1 MPGFELFRWNK
12 WVWGVFFI
20 LGLTVFSFVLVPM
33 PSAWSRVNE
42 PFALWVGLFI
52 GYVIVALGVWLFVHL
67 VNRRNARRE
76 KETAKSA

>member
-1 MPGFELFRWNK
+1 
-12 WVWGVFFI
+12 
-20 LGLTVFSFVLVPM
+20 M

-52 GYVIVALGVWLFVHL
+52 GYVIVALAVWLFVHL
-67 VNRRNARRE
+67 VNRRTARRE